1 MLFKLTNLQKLV
13 PQIFFKDTF
22 FITPYHRKS
31 CSMRFSVNIWL
42 KLKVGTITL
51 IIIINNYQ
59 ATASLS
65 RMIDDFGHVCS
76 CISAKITLKIRQPQK
91 LVPH

>member
-1 MLFKLTNLQKLV
+1 MLVKLTNLQKLL

-22 FITPYHRKS
+22 FINPYHKKS

-42 KLKVGTITL
+42 KLKVETITQ
-51 IIIINNYQ
+51 IINNYQ

-76 CISAKITLKIRQPQK
+76 CISAKITISK
-91 LVPH
+91 